1 MLHPSQFSL
10 NEVWILF
17 RLNDSPVCT
26 EENGDFHVV
35 CLMDAASCYILGTEL
50 FSVESASVP
59 GAVAAKLMETALNQ
73 SNEFPGQIYISST
86 LSAEDAQLVFTELAI
101 TVSVIPDNELSPFLS
116 EAREGFLEHVGG
128 GRVQ

>member
-17 RLNDSPVCT
+17 RLNNSPVCT

-59 GAVAAKLMETALNQ
+59 EAVAAKLMEAAVNQ
-73 SNEFPGQIYISST
+73 SNVVPGQIYISST
-86 LSAEDAQLVFTELAI
+86 LPAEDAQPLLAESAI
-101 TVSVIPDNELSPFLS
+101 KVSIIPDNELLPFLS